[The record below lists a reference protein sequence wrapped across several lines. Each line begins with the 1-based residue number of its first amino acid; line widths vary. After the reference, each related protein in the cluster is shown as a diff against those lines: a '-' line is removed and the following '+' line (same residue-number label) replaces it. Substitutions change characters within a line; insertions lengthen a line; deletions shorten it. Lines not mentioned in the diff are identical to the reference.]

1 MIRPVLLNDAEAIA
15 NIYNEYV
22 VNTDISFETAP
33 VSVENM
39 RARIAELSTEFPYF
53 VYVTEK
59 GEVEGFCYAHRWK
72 ERAAYNYCAETTVY
86 CAIGRTKKGIGFKLM
101 QSLIDECK
109 VKGYHALIA
118 CITADNE
125 ASICFHQKLGFHK
138 VSHFEKVG
146 MKHGRLLD
154 VVDYELLLI

>member
-1 MIRPVLLNDAEAIA
+1 MIRKVMPTDAKAIA
-15 NIYNEYV
+15 DIYNEYV
-22 VNTDISFETAP
+22 VNTDISFEVVPLSEFEMRRRIEDITADGY
-33 VSVENM
+33 
-39 RARIAELSTEFPYF
+39 PYL
-53 VYVTEK
+53 VYEDK
-59 GEVEGFCYAHRWK
+59 EGIVGYCYAHRWK